1 MLTLRYSVAEAQF
14 ETSLPV
20 EFLGNYDASMRIT
33 EASKYVFASNRSI
46 IVKADAFTK
55 PTVDPQDALCLRTD
69 KHSKSVYAA
78 LYGPSA
84 ERADEAQEFAFFVDD
99 QLVQQSESP
108 RLVCT
113 QDVLKTGRICHCVCY
128 IGGVREIQSRPVD
141 LSLFAGLSTPVRE
154 SPKIQFDNRN
164 YVDVIAPTGNF
175 LRPAEHQAE
184 DA

>member
-1 MLTLRYSVAEAQF
+1 MTLKNVKLNQRPIITPKPADAASFRFYQTFFTECTVRHLIYSQIFEKSGIRPSAEDIDKLVAEGLEAITLNSFDDKQQVLTLRYSVAEAQF

-20 EFLGNYDASMRIT
+20 EFLGNYDASLRIT

-99 QLVQQSESP
+99 QLVQ
-108 RLVCT
+108 
-113 QDVLKTGRICHCVCY
+113 
-128 IGGVREIQSRPVD
+128 
-141 LSLFAGLSTPVRE
+141 
-154 SPKIQFDNRN
+154 
-164 YVDVIAPTGNF
+164 
-175 LRPAEHQAE
+175 
-184 DA
+184 